1 SSGGDLT
8 HTVRV
13 SLRVDQHLET
23 LVFQITKLGGYSLIL
38 GKSWLR
44 RHNPLVDWEMNSV
57 TFKSGYCQAHC
68 LPVRPKTIPAPSPSS
83 SVSPVKAPVH
93 NIAFVSAAA
102 FATASRLPGTQIY
115 SLHLRSLEMEPESD
129 SDPVPEKEELAK
141 IVPPEYH
148 DFLPLFSNTVA
159 SKLPP
164 HRYVDHAIELEPN
177 TKPPFGPMYN
187 MSETELKLLRE
198 WLDENLSKGFIRAS
212 TSSAASPVLF
222 AKKPDGGL
230 RLCVDYRALNKIT
243 KKNRYPLPL
252 INESLHQ
259 IRGSKI
265 FTKIDLRWGYN
276 LIRIREGDEWK
287 TAFRTRNGL
296 FETLVMPFGLT
307 NAPATFQTFI
317 NDTLREF
324 IDVSCVVYLDD
335 ILIYSKD
342 PKEHKKHVRDI
353 MKRLL
358 EAGLYARPEKCKFS
372 VERATFLGFIVS
384 KDGIEMDPA
393 KVQAV
398 REWESPTCVKDV
410 QCFLGFANFYRRF
423 IKDYSRICR
432 PLFDLLKKDSEF
444 SWTPEHQQVFD
455 QLKEAFC
462 SAPILRHFNPE
473 LTAIL
478 ETDASDTVAS
488 GILSQQFPTPDGKLV
503 LHPIAYFSKKLN
515 PAQCNYPIGD
525 KELLAIV
532 LSFEEWHLYLHA
544 TEKPVLVFTDH
555 ANLQTFMTRAIL
567 NRRQARW

>member
-1 SSGGDLT
+1 
-8 HTVRV
+8 
-13 SLRVDQHLET
+13 
-23 LVFQITKLGGYSLIL
+23 
-38 GKSWLR
+38 
-44 RHNPLVDWEMNSV
+44 
-57 TFKSGYCQAHC
+57 
-68 LPVRPKTIPAPSPSS
+68 
-83 SVSPVKAPVH
+83 
-93 NIAFVSAAA
+93 
-102 FATASRLPGTQIY
+102 
-115 SLHLRSLEMEPESD
+115 
-129 SDPVPEKEELAK
+129 
-141 IVPPEYH
+141 
-148 DFLPLFSNTVA
+148 
-159 SKLPP
+159 
-164 HRYVDHAIELEPN
+164 
-177 TKPPFGPMYN
+177 
-187 MSETELKLLRE
+187 
-198 WLDENLSKGFIRAS
+198 
-212 TSSAASPVLF
+212 
-222 AKKPDGGL
+222 
-230 RLCVDYRALNKIT
+230 
-243 KKNRYPLPL
+243 
-252 INESLHQ
+252 
-259 IRGSKI
+259 
-265 FTKIDLRWGYN
+265 
-276 LIRIREGDEWK
+276 
-287 TAFRTRNGL
+287 
-296 FETLVMPFGLT
+296 
-307 NAPATFQTFI
+307 TFQTFI

-342 PKEHKKHVRDI
+342 PKEHKKHVRAI

-455 QLKEAFC
+455 NLKEAFC
-462 SAPILRHFNPE
+462 SALILRHFDPE
-473 LTAIL
+473 LTTVL

-488 GILSQQFPTPDGKLV
+488 GILSQQFPTPDGKSV

-532 LSFEEWHLYLHA
+532 LCFEEWHLYLHA

-567 NRRQARW
+567 NRQQARWGITGILSEYNFQILYRPCAKNAKADALTCRSGDLPKEGDGRLRTFDSVLSPENFKLSESVDPFQFQLNEISEPL